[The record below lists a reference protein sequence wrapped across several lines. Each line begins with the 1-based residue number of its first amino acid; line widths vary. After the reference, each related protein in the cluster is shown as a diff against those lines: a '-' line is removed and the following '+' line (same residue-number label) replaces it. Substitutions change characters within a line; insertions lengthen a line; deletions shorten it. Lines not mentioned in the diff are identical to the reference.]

1 MSDGSVMSHST
12 HSELEV
18 VRGGSH
24 RDDLSYDDP
33 FNNASAISGT
43 VKMIIIIIQITYYP

>member
-33 FNNASAISGT
+33 FNNASAISGR
-43 VKMIIIIIQITYYP
+43 VK